1 MEACQILGTL
11 KTKKNINKII
21 ETHQKNTTHQKKKEN
36 LFQLILHKQ
45 NNQSVQFNCKFY
57 YIKLSRRRFALNQL
71 AAA

>member
-21 ETHQKNTTHQKKKEN
+21 ETHQKNTTHQKKKEK

-45 NNQSVQFNCKFY
+45 NNQSGNFIASFIPSNFQEED
-57 YIKLSRRRFALNQL
+57 LH
-71 AAA
+71 